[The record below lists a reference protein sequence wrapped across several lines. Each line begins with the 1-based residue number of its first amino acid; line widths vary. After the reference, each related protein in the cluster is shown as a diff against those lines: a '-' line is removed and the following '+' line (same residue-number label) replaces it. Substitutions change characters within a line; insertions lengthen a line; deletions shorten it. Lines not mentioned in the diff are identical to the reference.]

1 MLLRYLDILSFF
13 HVSGKKEAIYALLYW
28 GTLAETMQYDPLD
41 YEEQL
46 APKIL
51 KYIQHIFKIQMI
63 PISQGRWYRMIRCR
77 LQLRNHL
84 EHFGRFLIYTEETD
98 AIFFR
103 VNPRSVLGETALYLR
118 EFDLTADF
126 GIMDVLRISIGGSLT
141 EDLHRE
147 MI

>member
-1 MLLRYLDILSFF
+1 
-13 HVSGKKEAIYALLYW
+13 
-28 GTLAETMQYDPLD
+28 
-41 YEEQL
+41 
-46 APKIL
+46 
-51 KYIQHIFKIQMI
+51 
-63 PISQGRWYRMIRCR
+63 MIRCR

-126 GIMDVLRISIGGSLT
+126 GIMDVLRISIGSSLT